1 MLVGFD
7 SCGLRLKLQVVVRAL
22 VTQSKGDLAEL
33 WIQEVFKGEQ
43 IIFVLIIL

>member
-1 MLVGFD
+1 MLVGYD
-7 SCGLRLKLQVVVRAL
+7 SCGLGLKLQVVVRAL

-43 IIFVLIIL
+43 MIFVLIII